1 MTKLKKRNNMSDKR
15 PYILVTNDDG
25 ITAKGLRVL
34 IETAKKFGDVLVVAP
49 DSHQSA
55 KSHSITQ
62 ASPIR
67 FDKVVETERYAEYS
81 CSGTPVDCVKLALH
95 EINPGKKP
103 DLILSGINHGANTS
117 VSVLYSGTM
126 AAAIEGGLHDI
137 NSIGFSVDN
146 HYSSA
151 DFSPVIPYMEK
162 IIEEVIEKG
171 LPEGV
176 SLNVN
181 FPDVTKVDVKGIK
194 TLRGANGVW
203 GERFV
208 KANDPHKRNFVWITG
223 DLTNKDEGKEDTDL
237 FQLAI
242 GYATVVPIKVDFN
255 YYDFIGE
262 LSEWN
267 FNGSN

>member
-1 MTKLKKRNNMSDKR
+1 MPEKK

-25 ITAKGLRVL
+25 ITAKGLRLL

-67 FDKVVETERYAEYS
+67 YDKVDVVNGYTEFS

-95 EINPGKKP
+95 EVSDRTP
-103 DLILSGINHGANTS
+103 DLILSGVNHGANIS

-126 AAAIEGGLHDI
+126 GAAIEGSLHNI
-137 NSIGFSVDN
+137 PSIGFSVDN
-146 HYSSA
+146 HSSAA
-151 DFSPVIPYMEK
+151 DFSAVQPYMEQ

-181 FPDVTKVDVKGIK
+181 FPDVTKVEVKGIK
-194 TLRGANGVW
+194 TLRGADGVW
-203 GERFV
+203 GEKFV
-208 KANDPHKRNFVWITG
+208 KANDPHKRSFVWITG
-223 DLTNKDEGKEDTDL
+223 YLHNRDEGKADTDIY
-237 FQLAI
+237 QI
-242 GYATVVPIKVDFN
+242 KEGYATVVPIKVDFN
-255 YYDFIGE
+255 YYDFIPE
-262 LSEWN
+262 LSKWD
-267 FNGSN
+267 FNS

>member
-1 MTKLKKRNNMSDKR
+1 MSDKR
-15 PYILVTNDDG
+15 PFILVTNDDG

-34 IETAKKFGDVLVVAP
+34 IETAKKFGEVLVVAP

-67 FDKVVETERYAEYS
+67 FDKVEEFNGHSEYS

-95 EINPGKKP
+95 EISDRKP

-126 AAAIEGGLHDI
+126 GAAIEGSLHNI
-137 NSIGFSVDN
+137 KSIGFSVDN
-146 HYSSA
+146 HSSGA
-151 DFSPVIPYMEK
+151 DFSDVVPWMEK
-162 IIEEVIEKG
+162 IIAEVIEKE
-171 LPEGV
+171 LPDGV

-181 FPDVTKVDVKGIK
+181 FPDVAKVKIKGIK
-194 TLRGANGVW
+194 TVRGANGVW
-203 GERFV
+203 GERFI

-223 DLTNKDEGKEDTDL
+223 DLYNKDEGKEDTDIFVL
-237 FQLAI
+237 NN
-242 GYATVVPIKVDFN
+242 GYATVVPVKVDFN
-255 YYDFIGE
+255 YYDYINE
-262 LSEWN
+262 LSDWD
-267 FNGSN
+267 FNKM

>member
-1 MTKLKKRNNMSDKR
+1 MSKKR

-25 ITAKGLRVL
+25 ITAKGLRLL
-34 IETAKKFGDVLVVAP
+34 IESAKKFGDVLVVAP

-67 FDKVVETERYAEYS
+67 YDKVEEFNGHLEYS

-95 EINPGKKP
+95 TISDRKP
-103 DLILSGINHGANTS
+103 ELILSGINHGANTS

-126 AAAIEGGLHDI
+126 GAAIEGSLHDI
-137 NSIGFSVDN
+137 KSIGFSVDN
-146 HYSSA
+146 HSSSA
-151 DFSPVIPYMEK
+151 DFSDVMPWIEK
-162 IIEEVIEKG
+162 IIAEVIEKG

-181 FPDVTKVDVKGIK
+181 FPDVTKVEVKGIK
-194 TLRGANGVW
+194 TLRGADGVW

-223 DLTNKDEGKEDTDL
+223 DLYNKDEGKEDTDIY
-237 FQLAI
+237 QLKQ

-255 YYDFIGE
+255 YYDFIPE
-262 LSEWN
+262 LSEWD
-267 FNGSN
+267 FNH

>member
-1 MTKLKKRNNMSDKR
+1 MYLCTNLKKRNIMSDKI

-25 ITAKGLRVL
+25 ITAKGLRIL
-34 IETAKKFGDVLVVAP
+34 IETAKKFGDVIVVAP

-67 FDKVVETERYAEYS
+67 YDKVEEFNGHLEYS

-95 EINPGKKP
+95 EISDRKP

-126 AAAIEGGLHDI
+126 GAAIEGSLHDI
-137 NSIGFSVDN
+137 KSVGFSVDN
-146 HYSSA
+146 HFSDA
-151 DFSPVIPYMEK
+151 DFSDAVPWMEK
-162 IIEEVIEKG
+162 IISEVLDKG
-171 LPEGV
+171 LPAGV

-181 FPDVTKVDVKGIK
+181 FPDVTKVKIKGIK
-194 TLRGANGVW
+194 TVRGAKGVW

-208 KANDPHKRNFVWITG
+208 KANDPHMRNFVWITG
-223 DLTNKDEGKEDTDL
+223 DLYNKDEGKEDTDIY
-237 FQLAI
+237 QLKQ
-242 GYATVVPIKVDFN
+242 GFATVVPIKVDFN
-255 YYDFIGE
+255 YYDFISE
-262 LSEWN
+262 LSEWD
-267 FNGSN
+267 FNE

>member
-1 MTKLKKRNNMSDKR
+1 MPDKR

-25 ITAKGLRVL
+25 ITAKGLRLL
-34 IETAKKFGDVLVVAP
+34 IKSAKKFGDVLVVAP

-62 ASPIR
+62 AAPIR
-67 FDKVVETERYAEYS
+67 YDKVDEFNDHVEYS

-95 EINPGKKP
+95 EVSERKP

-126 AAAIEGGLHDI
+126 GAAIEGSLHDI
-137 NSIGFSVDN
+137 KSIGFSVDN
-146 HYSSA
+146 HSSSA
-151 DFSPVIPYMEK
+151 DFSKVVPFMEK
-162 IIEEVIEKG
+162 IIAEVIEKG
-171 LPEGV
+171 LPTGV

-181 FPDVTKVDVKGIK
+181 FPDVSKVNIKGIK
-194 TLRGANGVW
+194 TLRGAEGVW
-203 GERFV
+203 GERFI

-223 DLTNKDEGKEDTDL
+223 DLYNKDEGKEDTDIY
-237 FQLAI
+237 QLKK

-255 YYDFIGE
+255 YYPFIKE
-262 LSEWN
+262 LSSWD
-267 FNGSN
+267 FNK